1 MMKQP
6 LLPIPFSRSATGFSL
21 LEVMIVVAIIG
32 ILVTLAYPR
41 LQQYLV
47 SSRQT
52 EARTNL
58 MAIYTAQ
65 KIYHASNR
73 EYATDLDQLGVE
85 IAEGGDAMYAYTLQV
100 NENGFTAS
108 ATGNIDDDA
117 TQDTWTIDQAKI
129 LTNTVNDVTD

>member
-1 MMKQP
+1 MKKNSF
-6 LLPIPFSRSATGFSL
+6 PIPAPLPATGFSL

-52 EARTNL
+52 EAKTNL

-73 EYATDLDQLGVE
+73 AYATALNQLGVE
-85 IAEGGDAMYAYTLQV
+85 IAEGADAMYAYAIQAD
-100 NENGFTAS
+100 ENGFTAT

-117 TQDTWTIDQAKI
+117 TEDTWTIDQAKT
-129 LTNTVNDVTD
+129 LNNSQNDVTD

>member
-1 MMKQP
+1 MMKETSFSIP
-6 LLPIPFSRSATGFSL
+6 YRLLVTGFSL

-52 EARTNL
+52 EAKTNL

-65 KIYHASNR
+65 KIFHASSR
-73 EYATDLDQLGVE
+73 KYATDLDQLGVE
-85 IAEGGDAMYAYTLQV
+85 IVEGGDAMYTYTLQAD
-100 NENGFTAS
+100 ENGFTATAS
-108 ATGNIDDDA
+108 GNIDDD
-117 TQDTWTIDQAKI
+117 TTVDTWSIDQAKTLI
-129 LTNTVNDVTD
+129 NLENDVID